1 MSDFRLLRTFFIV
14 FVLLVETI
22 WSSDLILQN
31 QVLKRESLKKK
42 KEKFL
47 KKLHME
53 RWGGMVEFCKLFT
66 QYS

>member
-31 QVLKRESLKKK
+31 QVLKREN
-42 KEKFL
+42 EQFL

>member
-31 QVLKRESLKKK
+31 QVLKREN
-42 KEKFL
+42 EQFL
-47 KKLHME
+47 KME
-53 RWGGMVEFCKLFT
+53 FFAEVAHGKMGWDGRIL
-66 QYS
+66 

>member
-22 WSSDLILQN
+22 WSSDLILFQN
-31 QVLKRESLKKK
+31 QVLKREN
-42 KEKFL
+42 EQFL

-53 RWGGMVEFCKLFT
+53 RWGGMVEF
-66 QYS
+66 

>member
-31 QVLKRESLKKK
+31 QVLKREN
-42 KEKFL
+42 EQFL

-53 RWGGMVEFCKLFT
+53 RWGGMVEF
-66 QYS
+66 